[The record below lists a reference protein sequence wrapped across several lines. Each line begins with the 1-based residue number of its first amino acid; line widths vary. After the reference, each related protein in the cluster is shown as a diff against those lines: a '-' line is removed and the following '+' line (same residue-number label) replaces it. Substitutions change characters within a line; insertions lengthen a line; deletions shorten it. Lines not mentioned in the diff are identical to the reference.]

1 MDVKLPVNPE
11 ILKSISRLDHFRG
24 IWAGGTAV
32 GPERLAQLQSVA
44 RIQSIAASCRIA
56 GVKATE
62 AEVAALLNGGKDV
75 TSQSDELLGYA
86 AAIERAFPQFGPI
99 VTLDEI
105 ASLNAVVMGK
115 TGNPPPPSALR
126 EQPLHQEIFD
136 AEGRAL
142 GRVLQTLPPRLLRD
156 KLDSVVS
163 WLELELR
170 AGEQHPLLVVGAFFV
185 YLIAISPFERGSGRT
200 ARVMVPHLLRRQGY
214 GFVDYASLERVFD
227 EMRFE
232 YYDAIDHAETKIWT
246 DEADLAP
253 WLSFFVGSLGA
264 VTSRLQTRL
273 DHETRARELPPL
285 QRAIIETIREHG
297 TGAAS
302 LLIASTG
309 ANRNTLK
316 DNLRRLVERGML
328 ERIGT
333 KRGTFYRLPGLD
345 VAASPVSAEEPG
357 SVS

>member
-11 ILKSISRLDHFRG
+11 ILKSISKLDHFRG
-24 IWAGGTAV
+24 IWAGGSSV
-32 GPERLAQLQSVA
+32 GAERLAQLQQVS
-44 RIQSIAASCRIA
+44 RIQSVASSCRIA
-56 GVKATE
+56 GVRATE
-62 AEVAALLNGGKDV
+62 AEVVAILNGGTDV
-75 TSQSDELLGYA
+75 SPEADELAGYA
-86 AAIERAFPQFGPI
+86 AAIDRAFPQSGPI

-115 TGNPPPPSALR
+115 PGNPPPPSALR
-126 EQPLHQEIFD
+126 EMPLHQEIFD
-136 AEGRAL
+136 ADGRAL

-156 KLDSVVS
+156 KLESAAS

-170 AGEQHPLLVVGAFFV
+170 GSEQHPVLVIGAFFV
-185 YLIAISPFERGSGRT
+185 YFIAISPFERGNGRT
-200 ARVMVPHLLRRQGY
+200 ARVMVPHLLRRHGY

-227 EMRFE
+227 EMRFD

-264 VTSRLQTRL
+264 VTSRLQSKL
-273 DHETRARELPPL
+273 DHESRARELPPL
-285 QRAIIETIREHG
+285 QRAILETIREHG

-302 LLIASTG
+302 LLMASTG

-316 DNLRRLVERGML
+316 DNLRRLVERGLL

-333 KRGTFYRLPGLD
+333 KRGTFYRLPGPE
-345 VAASPVSAEEPG
+345 VAAQHAPVEDPG
-357 SVS
+357 ALP

>member
-32 GPERLAQLQSVA
+32 GPERLAQLQWVA
-44 RIQSIAASCRIA
+44 RTQSIAASCRIA
-56 GVKATE
+56 GVRATE
-62 AEVAALLNGGKDV
+62 AEVATLLRDGHGGIA
-75 TSQSDELLGYA
+75 QSDELMGYA
-86 AAIERAFPQFGPI
+86 AAIERTFPQFGPI

-105 ASLNAVVMGK
+105 ASLNAVILGK
-115 TGNPPPPSALR
+115 TGNPPSPSALR
-126 EQPLHQEIFD
+126 EQTLHQEIFD

-156 KLDSVVS
+156 KLESVVS

-185 YLIAISPFERGSGRT
+185 YLIAISPFERGNGRT
-200 ARVMVPHLLRRQGY
+200 ARVMAPHLLRRQGY

-246 DEADLAP
+246 EEADLAP

-285 QRAIIETIREHG
+285 QRAILDTIREHG

-302 LLIASTG
+302 LLMASTG

-316 DNLRRLVERGML
+316 DNLRRLVERGIL

-345 VAASPVSAEEPG
+345 PASLQPSSEDSGGA
-357 SVS
+357 S